1 MKKRLISVL
10 CAAAVIFNLSG
21 CAKIETVELNER
33 LIIEAIGIDEENGKF
48 KVCIE
53 GLDSF
58 SAGIESSNISAEA
71 ITKCYLFEGETVGMA
86 MNSISTVTGQIPL
99 FSQTRVLIL
108 GMETAKNYLSQVLD
122 FFRREYTTRTDI
134 LIAVAENKASDVIS
148 ADFGKNVS
156 AGDIIEAAV
165 QSYKHTGTS
174 VYTPLYKF
182 LNSAMN
188 EADASYCPL
197 VGIKKNVYSEKSEVN
212 IAGTA
217 VFGKHG
223 HKILSKEETLALQ
236 IINNDL
242 ENGDLMLEAEN
253 GRLTLEIIDSHTKIK
268 TDINNKNILFS
279 INSEIICDIP
289 EYQTSDFGE
298 LTKSDTEEIAKTTA
312 EKLCSVFSDT
322 VTNTF
327 FVDKYDVFAFGKRI
341 NLKDH
346 KLYDYLLKDYD
357 SLQSHCTFNISIKV
371 SIRRIGKVVLKK

>member
-1 MKKRLISVL
+1 
-10 CAAAVIFNLSG
+10 
-21 CAKIETVELNER
+21 
-33 LIIEAIGIDEENGKF
+33 
-48 KVCIE
+48 
-53 GLDSF
+53 
-58 SAGIESSNISAEA
+58 
-71 ITKCYLFEGETVGMA
+71 
-86 MNSISTVTGQIPL
+86 
-99 FSQTRVLIL
+99 
-108 GMETAKNYLSQVLD
+108 
-122 FFRREYTTRTDI
+122 
-134 LIAVAENKASDVIS
+134 
-148 ADFGKNVS
+148 
-156 AGDIIEAAV
+156 
-165 QSYKHTGTS
+165 
-174 VYTPLYKF
+174 
-182 LNSAMN
+182 MN

-322 VTNTF
+322 VINTF
-327 FVDKYDVFAFGKRI
+327 FVDKYDVFSFGKRI